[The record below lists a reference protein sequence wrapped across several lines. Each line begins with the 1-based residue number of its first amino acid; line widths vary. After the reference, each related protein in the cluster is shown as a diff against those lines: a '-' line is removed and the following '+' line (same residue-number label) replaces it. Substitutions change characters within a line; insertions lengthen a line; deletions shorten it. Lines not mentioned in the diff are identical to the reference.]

1 MKITRRQLRR
11 LISETIYVNPQGDA
25 YDNRRMDITKP
36 YVKAEHERQAK
47 IEFLKSQSDE
57 RLRKFAPDDLDIED
71 DSHDPFLN
79 QGVELANLVGDQGE
93 FQGNIEFTDD
103 ELELKQFVDKE
114 FNDMMASGFDPEH
127 TIMQGGGRPQ
137 VDYSEQIDR
146 IEHQMKLRAMKVL
159 KQFKHARY
167 WDLIDTIQEVPSY
180 EKLMRI
186 VSEKEGDFSP
196 TMKTLMSLPD
206 RVVYELTGIVR

>member
-1 MKITRRQLRR
+1 M
-11 LISETIYVNPQGDA
+11 
-25 YDNRRMDITKP
+25 
-36 YVKAEHERQAK
+36 
-47 IEFLKSQSDE
+47 
-57 RLRKFAPDDLDIED
+57 
-71 DSHDPFLN
+71 
-79 QGVELANLVGDQGE
+79 ANLVGDQGE
-93 FQGNIEFTDD
+93 FQGIELTDD
-103 ELELKQFVDKE
+103 ELDLRQFVADE
-114 FNDMMASGFDPEH
+114 FNDMMASGFDSEH
-127 TIMQGGGRPQ
+127 TVMQGGGRPQ

-146 IEHQMKLRAMKVL
+146 IEDQMKLRAMKVL

>member
-25 YDNRRMDITKP
+25 FDNRRRDPTIP
-36 YVKAEHERQAK
+36 SEKAEHERQAK
-47 IEFLKSQSDE
+47 IEFLRSQSDE

-71 DSHDPFLN
+71 DSHDPFLD
-79 QGVELANLVGDQGE
+79 QGIELANLVGDQGE

-103 ELELKQFVDKE
+103 ELDLRQFASDE
-114 FNDMMASGFDPEH
+114 FNDMMASGWDKKH
-127 TIMQGGGRPQ
+127 TVNLGGGRPQ

-146 IEHQMKLRAMKVL
+146 IEDQMKLRAMKVL

-167 WDLIDTIQEVPSY
+167 WDLIDAVQEVPSY
-180 EKLMRI
+180 EKLMRV
-186 VSEKEGDFSP
+186 VSSKEGDFSP
-196 TMKTLMSLPD
+196 TMETLKSLPD
-206 RVVYELTGIVR
+206 AVVYELTGIVR